1 MYQLSVCIAHT
12 HFQQKHYCKF
22 QALIIQPRQTALITI
37 LTLAWNK
44 LACAVRGFSYI
55 QTQNVYPNQFSLLS
69 DFSVLTWLFDDV
81 LFLTKC
87 TVYVYKQSQTVIQ
100 IVLLPE
106 KQRQNKREGDWEVTQ
121 CRSPGRSSEACTLMW
136 SLWKSA
142 GPRGEGKRE
151 LDGCVFCGSL
161 ISSWIFT
168 CPFFGTRGPFIR
180 FSTSLLICCNTQF
193 VNIPFK
199 NMLKC

>member
-142 GPRGEGKRE
+142 GPRGEGKRVGW
-151 LDGCVFCGSL
+151 LCVLWKPYIILNLHLPLFWNKGPL
-161 ISSWIFT
+161 HQIFY
-168 CPFFGTRGPFIR
+168 FFAD
-180 FSTSLLICCNTQF
+180 LL
-193 VNIPFK
+193 
-199 NMLKC
+199 